1 MYDAEQLHYIDA
13 ILEGHGLLA
22 ACPGSNSTVAYGC
35 ENLKVPELGLAD
47 QIKIQH
53 LQLRMAASERE
64 NLKVPELGLAVSGRS
79 DKTSI

>member
-1 MYDAEQLHYIDA
+1 MWAS
-13 ILEGHGLLA
+13 GSLA
-22 ACPGSNSTVAYGC
+22 ACTGSNSTVAYGC